1 MSYSQA
7 QLASL
12 QAALASGTLR
22 VRFEDRS
29 IEYRSTEELRQAIQI
44 VEDALAVDSGV
55 PKQTRSFAR
64 FSKG

>member
-1 MSYSQA
+1 MAYTQA
-7 QLASL
+7 QLATL
-12 QAALASGTLR
+12 QAALASGVLR
-22 VRFEDRS
+22 VQFEDRV
-29 IEYRSTEELRQAIQI
+29 IHYRTMAELREAIQI